1 MRWCIGAG
9 VLLGALAVMGCG
21 SAKEKE
27 YRREANA
34 ICAAA
39 RKRLDELPR
48 PSSLAQVAKVAERE
62 MAIREEVVTDFGELT
77 PPIEI
82 SGGVNNVFSDLEARL
97 ERAVAVHEAAKHKD
111 RKKLR
116 EVRHEGET
124 EFPIEAERAR
134 AVGLPACAEV

>member
-1 MRWCIGAG
+1 M
-9 VLLGALAVMGCG
+9 GALAVMGCG

-27 YRREANA
+27 FRREANA

-39 RKRLDELPR
+39 HKRLDELPR

-62 MAIREEVVTDFGELT
+62 MAIREEVIAALGELP

-82 SGGVNNVFSDLEARL
+82 AGGTTNVFSDQEARL
-97 ERAVAVHEAAKHKD
+97 ERAVAVHEAAKDND

-116 EVRHEGET
+116 EIRHEGET
-124 EFPIEAERAR
+124 EFPVEAERAR
-134 AVGLPACAEV
+134 AVGLSACAEV

>member
-1 MRWCIGAG
+1 
-9 VLLGALAVMGCG
+9 MGCG

-27 YRREANA
+27 FQREANA

-39 RKRLDELPR
+39 HKRLDELPK

-62 MAIREEVVTDFGELT
+62 MAIREEVVAELGALP

-82 SGGVNNVFSDLEARL
+82 AGGANNVFSDQEARL
-97 ERAVAVHEAAKHKD
+97 ERAVAIHEAAKHKD
-111 RKKLR
+111 RRKLR
-116 EVRHEGET
+116 KIRHEGET
-124 EFPIEAERAR
+124 ESPVEAERAR